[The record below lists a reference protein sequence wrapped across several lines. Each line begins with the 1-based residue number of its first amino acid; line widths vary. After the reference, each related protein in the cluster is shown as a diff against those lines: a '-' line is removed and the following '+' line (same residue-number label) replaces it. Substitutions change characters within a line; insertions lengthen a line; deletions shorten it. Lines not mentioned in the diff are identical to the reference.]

1 MDFGFLRRAP
11 YFSVKSAVKSPLTW
25 LTLAMILYGILIAEK
40 ASPYVGGADS
50 SGYHNSARLMSA
62 GKVSTEL
69 RIIPG
74 LPVGSHGINHWAYM
88 PLGFTPHGATNMVP
102 GYPTGLP
109 LLMVATSFFVS
120 WLYVPGWVAGW
131 NMLLGVLA
139 TYGLGRECGL
149 RPAWSGLAALI
160 LALSPLYLFMGL
172 QPMSDVAALTWCTV
186 AIYFALKT
194 RQKNQWGLL
203 CGFAVSIAVLI
214 RPTNVLV
221 FLPVLICL
229 GFSPR
234 RWAWVICGGLP
245 GAVFLGFYNYAAYG
259 KIVTTG
265 YGDMSAAFSH
275 SWVWP
280 TLKHYVY
287 WLPLVFTPL
296 IPLALGLFW
305 SRADKRIISVLA
317 VWILTTF
324 VFYSFYSFTHETWW
338 YLRFIL
344 PAAPALIIAAMLVLS
359 RLAERFRLRLFE
371 ASAPIGHLVITLLL
385 LAVVVAPNIVG
396 MRRLYALEGKEGDR
410 SYWMVADW
418 LNHNVPANSVI
429 AAMQN
434 SGSLIAYSPFTVVRW
449 DCITAENF
457 ATIRAQLLANHQ
469 PLYTA
474 LFPFEEADALAKM
487 PGDWKPVAKFL
498 PTTIWQYHPFQ
509 TAQEVH

>member
-1 MDFGFLRRAP
+1 
-11 YFSVKSAVKSPLTW
+11 
-25 LTLAMILYGILIAEK
+25 
-40 ASPYVGGADS
+40 
-50 SGYHNSARLMSA
+50 
-62 GKVSTEL
+62 
-69 RIIPG
+69 
-74 LPVGSHGINHWAYM
+74 
-88 PLGFTPHGATNMVP
+88 
-102 GYPTGLP
+102 
-109 LLMVATSFFVS
+109 
-120 WLYVPGWVAGW
+120 
-131 NMLLGVLA
+131 
-139 TYGLGRECGL
+139 
-149 RPAWSGLAALI
+149 
-160 LALSPLYLFMGL
+160 MGL

-194 RQKNQWGLL
+194 RQKAPWGLL
-203 CGFAVSIAVLI
+203 CGFAMSIAVLI

-221 FLPVLICL
+221 FLPVLVCL

-245 GAVFLGFYNYAAYG
+245 GAVFLGFYNHAAYG
-259 KIVTTG
+259 KILTTG
-265 YGDMSAAFSH
+265 YGDMSAAFSR

-287 WLPLVFTPL
+287 WLPLLFTPL

-344 PAAPALIIAAMLVLS
+344 PAAPSLIIAAMLVLS
-359 RLAERFRLRLFE
+359 RLADHFKLRLFE
-371 ASAPIGHLVITLLL
+371 ASAPIGHLAVTVLL

-410 SYWMVADW
+410 SYWLVADW
-418 LNHNVPANSVI
+418 LNQNVPANSVV

-449 DCITAENF
+449 DTITADNF
-457 ATIRAQLLANHQ
+457 QTIRAQLQANHQ
-469 PLYTA
+469 PFYIA
-474 LFPFEEADALAKM
+474 LFPFEEADAMARM
-487 PGDWKPVAKFL
+487 PGEWKPLVKIS
-498 PTTIWQYHPFQ
+498 PTTIWQYQ
-509 TAQEVH
+509 TAPDGS